1 VELAEMLIGKGF
13 DLSIYDS
20 NVEYARMHGSNKDYI
35 ESKIPHVSS
44 LLNADF
50 DSVIDNSDVI
60 ILGNRDEKFR
70 ALAQTAPQGKQVIDL
85 VGFMNQATSVSGR
98 TEGICW

>member
-1 VELAEMLIGKGF
+1 MSATPSDLEL
-13 DLSIYDS
+13 
-20 NVEYARMHGSNKDYI
+20 

-44 LLNADF
+44 LLNSVF

-70 ALAQTAPQGKQVIDL
+70 ALAEEAPQGKQVIDL
-85 VGFMNQATSVSGR
+85 VGFMSKATSAGSR